1 MSTKSKFIAASAL
14 VALLLAAPAGA
25 QIVGYS
31 TVSINTDTLTAVA
44 EGYSVQNSVL
54 RQPVYNDDDQRIGTI
69 NDLIIDPAG
78 SASLVII
85 GTGRFIGSARHDVAI
100 HVGHLTSRNGRFVL
114 EGASKE
120 AIRALP
126 AFNYP
131 DQPDTNP
138 SSEPEMPAGEL
149 TD

>member
-1 MSTKSKFIAASAL
+1 MSTRSNIIIASSL

-25 QIVGYS
+25 QIVGYA

-44 EGYSVQNSVL
+44 EGYSVQNSIL
-54 RQPVYNDDDQRIGTI
+54 RKPVYNDDDQRIGTI
-69 NDLIIDPAG
+69 NDLIIDPEG

-85 GTGRFIGSARHDVAI
+85 GTGRFIGSARHDVAVHI
-100 HVGHLTSRNGRFVL
+100 GHLTNRDGRFVL
-114 EGASKE
+114 SGASKE

-131 DQPDTNP
+131 EPADT
-138 SSEPEMPAGEL
+138 SDSAAPESHAGQR

>member
-1 MSTKSKFIAASAL
+1 MSTRSKIITASAL
-14 VALLLAAPAGA
+14 VGLLLAAPAGA

-44 EGYSVQNSVL
+44 EGYSVQNSIL
-54 RQPVYNDDDQRIGTI
+54 RQPVFNDDDQRIGTI
-69 NDLIIDPAG
+69 NDLIIDLEG

-85 GTGRFIGSARHDVAI
+85 GTGRFVGSARHDVAI
-100 HVGHLTSRNGRFVL
+100 HIGHLMNRNGRFVL

-131 DQPDTNP
+131 EPPDTNA
-138 SSEPEMPAGEL
+138 SGEPESPAGGR